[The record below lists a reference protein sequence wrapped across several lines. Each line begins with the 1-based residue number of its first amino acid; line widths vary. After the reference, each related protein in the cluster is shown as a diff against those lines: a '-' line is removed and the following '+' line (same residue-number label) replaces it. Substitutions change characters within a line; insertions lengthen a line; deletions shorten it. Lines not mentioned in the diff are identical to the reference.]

1 MVEEL
6 RHSVAPEPVRAWI
19 ARSPGWLEIVKP
31 RGTVTLARLDAGES
45 EAIALAIETH
55 ADLLLLD
62 EQAGRLEAAR
72 QGLKVA
78 GTLAVLDDADQAGII
93 KFEDAV
99 ARMRGTSFRISLAVL
114 AQIREKRIR

>member
-19 ARSPGWLEIVKP
+19 ARPPGWLEIVKP
-31 RGTVTLARLDAGES
+31 RGSVTLARLDAGES
-45 EAIALAIETH
+45 QAIALAIETH

-99 ARMRGTSFRISLAVL
+99 ARLHGTSFRIFLAVL